1 MAEEDEVVWDPSAP
15 PPPSSAVGSPMRILR
30 SVVGSPFYVAPE
42 VLQARGYDGRK
53 ADAWS
58 IGVIL
63 YAMLAGNLPFSQ
75 ELGTCKR
82 FKQFGLWAAEMTQ
95 KSSRFWEEPGLQY
108 PPWLFSSKFSPLAR
122 SLIVAMLLPD
132 PILRLSVQECQEHAW
147 CLPED
152 GEVLVLAKATATASL
167 SAQGTPPSGL
177 GVALAAPA
185 PAAAIVVPEVSA
197 VAPVPLVPAIPVVP
211 TVPQSLL
218 HAVNCATSDA
228 ELERAVSNEDEEEDE
243 DADTMEEEQQFVM
256 DDFSDDDE
264 ETRLQGVAFKKSKK
278 SPGSHLYDP
287 HTGLRGSS
295 PRLGEVSQSLFSDSD
310 AQSPPSDPPGS
321 TGSSDIE
328 FAFRSVTVSGKGI
341 KSAGAPLSPPLR
353 CPPRRDESMDEA
365 PDLTETS
372 SRPTRRNF
380 TTPPPIPSNA
390 VPYIVAGTPDLIGD
404 LDIMGQSSGLPY
416 YSYSPQGIEH
426 TLVGRNPTDRFD
438 ATGSAGSS
446 YMSES
451 QPYGQQHAHPPS
463 FHDAVKR
470 STRFITSVPAAEVL
484 ETVDSILEQCR
495 THRTSSPIGLIG
507 RVELHWESYRLDVW
521 GVHDIGPS
529 SPPLCSLHL
538 YQLPSSTPPVSPS
551 RDMLGLASSPANMG
565 SSFGTGRGVGVQQ
578 QLYLVE
584 FVRGQ
589 LEIFQFKRF
598 YEWVRQKVSE
608 LVKRDYAFNCFDQA
622 SSPM

>member
-1 MAEEDEVVWDPSAP
+1 MAEQDEIAWDPSAP
-15 PPPSSAVGSPMRILR
+15 PLHSSTIGSPMRILR

-42 VLQARGYDGRK
+42 VLQAQGYDGRK

-82 FKQFGLWAAEMTQ
+82 FKQFGLWAAEMTK
-95 KSSRFWEEPGLQY
+95 KSSRFWEEPGLEY

-132 PILRLSVQECQEHAW
+132 PILRLSVQESQEHPW
-147 CLPED
+147 CEIENGDAIVP
-152 GEVLVLAKATATASL
+152 LAKVATSTSTPTAHS
-167 SAQGTPPSGL
+167 TPPSGL
-177 GVALAAPA
+177 GIAFAAPV
-185 PAAAIVVPEVSA
+185 PASTIVVPAVSA
-197 VAPVPLVPAIPVVP
+197 VAPVPVVPAIPVVP

-218 HAVNCATSDA
+218 HAMSCATDEMA
-228 ELERAVSNEDEEEDE
+228 RDDDVLDRGASNEDDDE
-243 DADTMEEEQQFVM
+243 DDEDTMEEEQQFVM
-256 DDFSDDDE
+256 DEFSDDDDE
-264 ETRLQGVAFKKSKK
+264 ARMHGAAFKKSKK

-287 HTGLRGSS
+287 SSGTSKTGI
-295 PRLGEVSQSLFSDSD
+295 SQSLFPDSDS
-310 AQSPPSDPPGS
+310 QSLPSAPPGGANS
-321 TGSSDIE
+321 TDIE
-328 FAFRSVTVSGKGI
+328 YAFRSVTVSGKES
-341 KSAGAPLSPPLR
+341 KTARAAPAVSFPSR
-353 CPPRRDESMDEA
+353 QDEA
-365 PDLTETS
+365 ISEPY
-372 SRPTRRNF
+372 SRPSRRNF

-404 LDIMGQSSGLPY
+404 LDIMGQSSGMPY
-416 YSYSPQGIEH
+416 FSYSPQGIDH
-426 TLVGRNPTDRFD
+426 TLVGRHQSRGFD
-438 ATGSAGSS
+438 MDGSNGSS

-451 QPYGQQHAHPPS
+451 QLPQGQQYTHPPS

-470 STRFITSVPAAEVL
+470 STRFITSVPAGEVL
-484 ETVDSILEQCR
+484 ETVESILEQCR
-495 THRTSSPIGLIG
+495 MHRTSSPIGLIG

-521 GVHDIGPS
+521 GVHDLSPT
-529 SPPLCSLHL
+529 SPPLCTLHL
-538 YQLPSSTPPVSPS
+538 YQLPNSTPPVSPA
-551 RDMLGLASSPANMG
+551 RDMLGSSPALG
-565 SSFGTGRGVGVQQ
+565 ASYGTRALGMQSQQ

-622 SSPM
+622 GSPM